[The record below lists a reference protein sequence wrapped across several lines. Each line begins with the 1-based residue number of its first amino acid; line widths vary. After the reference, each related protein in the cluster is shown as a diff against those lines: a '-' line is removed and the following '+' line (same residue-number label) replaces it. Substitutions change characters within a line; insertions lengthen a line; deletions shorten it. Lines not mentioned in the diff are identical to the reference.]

1 MSCEFFKRLKVPA
14 IRFTAVS
21 MSVIPIILAAN
32 YLNRGENNS
41 GYLCIEWAFLG
52 IGMFIAGYA
61 LGLEVPCGLVHT
73 PENIELQQIEGEP
86 NPVPD
91 PEINY
96 LNYGA

>member
-1 MSCEFFKRLKVPA
+1 
-14 IRFTAVS
+14 
-21 MSVIPIILAAN
+21 
-32 YLNRGENNS
+32 
-41 GYLCIEWAFLG
+41 
-52 IGMFIAGYA
+52 MFIAGYA